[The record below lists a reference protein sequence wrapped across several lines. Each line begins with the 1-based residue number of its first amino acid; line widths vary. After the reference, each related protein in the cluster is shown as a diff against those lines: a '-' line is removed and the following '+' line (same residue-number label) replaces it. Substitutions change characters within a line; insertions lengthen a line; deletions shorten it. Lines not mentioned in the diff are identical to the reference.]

1 MFKWAFLFL
10 AGDAD
15 PIRDRRE
22 IKTDVTELTIV
33 GCKNYAQAE
42 EIAKEMAAAGC
53 TAIELCAGF
62 GVDGVARMKKAVST
76 VNKNAAVGAVR
87 FDYHPAFS
95 FQSGDDLDK

>member
-22 IKTDVTELTIV
+22 IKTEKTELTIV

-42 EIAKEMAAAGC
+42 EIAKEMEAAGC

-62 GVDGVARMKKAVST
+62 GVEGVARMKRAVGKQVS
-76 VNKNAAVGAVR
+76 VGAVR
-87 FDYHPAFS
+87 FDEQAAFS
-95 FQSGDDLDK
+95 FQSGDDLDA

>member
-22 IKTDVTELTIV
+22 IKTEVTELTIV

-42 EIAKEMAAAGC
+42 EIAKEMADAGC

-62 GVDGVARMKKAVST
+62 GVEGVARMKRATGGKV
-76 VNKNAAVGAVR
+76 AVGAVR

-95 FQSGDDLDK
+95 FQSGDDLDA